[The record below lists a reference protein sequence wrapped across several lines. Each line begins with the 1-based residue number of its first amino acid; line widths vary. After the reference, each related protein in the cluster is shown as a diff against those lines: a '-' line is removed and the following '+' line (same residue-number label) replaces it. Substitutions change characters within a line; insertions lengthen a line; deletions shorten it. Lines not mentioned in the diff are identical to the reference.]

1 MWPVLSVRGVLH
13 WHELGRTVFLCFTGT
28 KPAVSVFVRLLFYFV
43 DAGRGTRPSIPCG
56 CEPEVLSTQCSE
68 KKIVIDDGFIGCV

>member
-28 KPAVSVFVRLLFYFV
+28 KPAASVFVRLLFLFR
-43 DAGRGTRPSIPCG
+43 GRGEGHEAIHA
-56 CEPEVLSTQCSE
+56 
-68 KKIVIDDGFIGCV
+68 